1 MHIPDKIKILGYDY
15 TIKMIDLNETEK
27 FGNLDMNT
35 LTIRLNEN
43 KAQSQIDSTLLHE
56 IIEAINFHLG
66 LELKHYQ
73 INALEAGL
81 YQVLKDNNINFREGC
96 E

>member
-1 MHIPDKIKILGYDY
+1 MRIPDKIKILGYDY

-27 FGNLDMNT
+27 FGTQDMNT

-56 IIEAINFHLG
+56 IIEAIDFHLG

-81 YQVLKDNNINFREGC
+81 YQVLKDNDLQFGY
-96 E
+96 

>member
-1 MHIPDKIKILGYDY
+1 MRIPDKIKILGYDY

-56 IIEAINFHLG
+56 IIEAIDFHLG

-81 YQVLKDNNINFREGC
+81 YQVLKDNDISFRVGC

>member
-1 MHIPDKIKILGYDY
+1 MRIPDKIKILGYDY

-27 FGNLDMNT
+27 FGTQDMNT

-66 LELKHYQ
+66 LELNHYQ

-81 YQVLKDNNINFREGC
+81 YQVLKDNDLQFGY
-96 E
+96 

>member
-1 MHIPDKIKILGYDY
+1 MIIPDKIKILGYDY

-56 IIEAINFHLG
+56 IFEAINFHLG

-81 YQVLKDNNINFREGC
+81 YQVLKDNNISFREGC